1 MKKGFKKKGF
11 KKKGFK
17 KKGLMHG
24 RKICQAA
31 APQIV
36 LLEGAGEEEEVLGVR
51 EVVWGEEEGREGG
64 GSTAHREQS
73 EALY

>member
-1 MKKGFKKKGF
+1 MA
-11 KKKGFK
+11 
-17 KKGLMHG
+17 G
-24 RKICQAA
+24 RGWE
-31 APQIV
+31 
-36 LLEGAGEEEEVLGVR
+36 LLEGAGEEEEGLGVR